1 MNHCKPDLGI
11 QNRPLHRKSAKV
23 VLVCTRKNARKEKPR
38 RSGAVHY
45 QTLWRFFQLR
55 PRLPLIPTLLKLRLG
70 LLQGR
75 HAHDLV
81 LLLAIVNACKMIGE

>member
-1 MNHCKPDLGI
+1 MLAK
-11 QNRPLHRKSAKV
+11 KSPA
-23 VLVCTRKNARKEKPR
+23 
-38 RSGAVHY
+38 GAGLSVHY